1 MARLPSGVNLCTSV
15 ESVNTGIYTASGSK
29 EVLPSKQSV
38 PYFVLTQVNAWM
50 GRREAGHPDRAGS
63 TVSTTIILC
72 FCSTTQTIIAG
83 SPTVLLP
90 LLMYHLCDTQP
101 GGEARG
107 PELLWPSAPAYSIAQ
122 KVKIG
127 LE

>member
-1 MARLPSGVNLCTSV
+1 M
-15 ESVNTGIYTASGSK
+15 
-29 EVLPSKQSV
+29 
-38 PYFVLTQVNAWM
+38 LTQVSAWT
-50 GRREAGHPDRAGS
+50 GCRQAGHPDRAGS
-63 TVSTTIILC
+63 IVSITIILC
-72 FCSTTQTIIAG
+72 FCSTTQAIIAG
-83 SPTVLLP
+83 SPAVLLP

-122 KVKIG
+122 KVKIA